1 MRGSSHAQCNSNAN
15 ALAAGVLV
23 DLLGACVRYRG
34 SESVRYRG
42 SILREFGNAGVR
54 FVRNRWTEWFAGGQD
69 AIMVEVAVVIVGEE
83 EEWQ

>member
-1 MRGSSHAQCNSNAN
+1 MHSNGN

-23 DLLGACVRYRG
+23 DLLGACVRAFPG
-34 SESVRYRG
+34 FDSERV
-42 SILREFGNAGVR
+42 GNAGVR

-83 EEWQ
+83 EEW